1 MQLQLHNLIMEIS
14 LEPDPEWQFWRWKLD
29 PFQCAPVSAAPDV
42 RVVFSHE
49 SGTDK
54 IGQIRLPVVF
64 SEKNGFYTYTIYQA
78 PDGSLFWC
86 MDRPAKKQRIA
97 SFFISPEWT
106 EIKLLEDYSYSN
118 GQLPFELLSRMLPSV
133 FLKHS
138 IVQLHG
144 VLLEDSGRGILI
156 CADSGIG
163 KTTHARLWR
172 DYRHSIIINGDRA
185 SCVKEKNGWTA
196 FGIPWCGTSGE
207 YMNRAVPI
215 RAIVALE
222 RGEVNE
228 AVRLSGIE
236 AFFRVMSYL
245 QYPTWEPLLLEK
257 GMDLVQDLTESVPV
271 ICLRCKPDFEA
282 VEILEKTIKG
292 LEA

>member
-1 MQLQLHNLIMEIS
+1 MLLQLHSFIMEIS
-14 LEPDPEWQFWRWKLD
+14 LESDPEWQFWRWKLD
-29 PFQCAPVSAAPDV
+29 PFQTLQRGPAPDV
-42 RVVFSHE
+42 HIDLTYHYGMRQASTE
-49 SGTDK
+49 G
-54 IGQIRLPVVF
+54 LPIVH
-64 SEKNGFYTYTIYQA
+64 SEKVGFYSYTTYRA
-78 PDGSLFWC
+78 SDGSLLWC
-86 MDRPAKKQRIA
+86 MDRPAKDQRVL
-97 SFFISPEWT
+97 SFAISPEWK
-106 EIKLLEDYSYSN
+106 EIKLIEDTSGTN
-118 GQLPFELLSRMLPSV
+118 GQLPFEVLNRLLPGA

-144 VLLEDSGRGILI
+144 VLLEDSGKGILV
-156 CADSGIG
+156 CADSGVG

-207 YMNRAVPI
+207 YMNRVVPI
-215 RAIVALE
+215 QAIVALE